1 MPRFAL
7 AGGELVDPRHEQFL
21 ALGIPQHPH
30 GAAGPSAVFEVVV
43 HRGLL
48 LPVRVAPV
56 AFPAPGG
63 DAGVL
68 LLEPVR
74 VPRQQRALAGM
85 AELADHVGGAAL
97 VSDVQVHGPAALLP
111 AVPCH
116 KGVLPPGR
124 EVQENVTTSINV
136 RILAHFRIFGL
147 DGKEH
152 GQRVVYTPL
161 SRHVPA
167 R

>member
-116 KGVLPPGR
+116 KGVLLPVGKSKKTSPPR
-124 EVQENVTTSINV
+124 
-136 RILAHFRIFGL
+136 
-147 DGKEH
+147 
-152 GQRVVYTPL
+152 
-161 SRHVPA
+161 
-167 R
+167 